1 MTCQRGVL
9 TGQRCAAARRSPKVY
24 RVLAVREAVL
34 YHFLLLP
41 ELPEGLPRA
50 PVRGLP
56 SLRCSLDGT
65 DRAVGHKR
73 CRSRF
78 RTAGLGVEA
87 SSAHA
92 GPPLCGAHAA
102 PPSCMLPRREMPL
115 PPRPMTQH
123 TNQWTGRERLLRWQL
138 SGKHS
143 RSTSTSSSSTIVLH
157 EVKKLYLASGRVCS
171 ARARTR
177 RPSSLLSNHMY
188 AETTSSAGSHVQS
201 TTRECAGSSE
211 RLR

>member
-1 MTCQRGVL
+1 ML

-92 GPPLCGAHAA
+92 AKV
-102 PPSCMLPRREMPL
+102 
-115 PPRPMTQH
+115 
-123 TNQWTGRERLLRWQL
+123 LLHSSYSRGYSL
-138 SGKHS
+138 SY
-143 RSTSTSSSSTIVLH
+143 TAT
-157 EVKKLYLASGRVCS
+157 
-171 ARARTR
+171 
-177 RPSSLLSNHMY
+177 
-188 AETTSSAGSHVQS
+188 
-201 TTRECAGSSE
+201 
-211 RLR
+211 

>member
-1 MTCQRGVL
+1 M
-9 TGQRCAAARRSPKVY
+9 AD
-24 RVLAVREAVL
+24 REAVL
-34 YHFLLLP
+34 YDFLLLP
-41 ELPEGLPRA
+41 DGLSRA
-50 PVRGLP
+50 RVRGLP
-56 SLRCSLDGT
+56 CAALLMEPVVQSDTNDDGVLVSA
-65 DRAVGHKR
+65 RLASA
-73 CRSRF
+73 SRQA
-78 RTAGLGVEA
+78 AGLGVEA

-92 GPPLCGAHAA
+92 GPPSCGAHA
-102 PPSCMLPRREMPL
+102 PGSPSCMLPRREMPL

-143 RSTSTSSSSTIVLH
+143 RSTSTSSSSTIVLN
-157 EVKKLYLASGRVCS
+157 EVKLYLASECVCA

-188 AETTSSAGSHVQS
+188 AETTSSAGSRVQS